1 MKKYR
6 RKSLEVEAVAYE
18 IGKGMEDGF
27 MPWTSVVTNVWTA
40 TDNLVKFTREDGV
53 VVCPFIQNRRGL
65 VFLREGDYIITE
77 SDTER
82 HVCGRDKFFQRFCP
96 IEEEEGE
103 RPLKQG
109 FRHSLLWP
117 EALICVHPMAAYH
130 NLIKSIRIWG

>member
-77 SDTER
+77 SDKER

-96 IEEEEGE
+96 IEEE
-103 RPLKQG
+103 
-109 FRHSLLWP
+109 
-117 EALICVHPMAAYH
+117 
-130 NLIKSIRIWG
+130 